1 MMKTRMNEK
10 EAVKTVTLEA
20 QVAVSKTETGTNI
33 VQVLPDN
40 PCVGQVEAFRGLG
53 YGQMLSTG
61 AFEFTRH
68 KIIRSQAKTLLRLAH
83 SSLSRCKDRTHRFT
97 LIVRDEELECFCHWL
112 AEESLEAIA
121 FMREYLESFN
131 LKKEAA

>member
-1 MMKTRMNEK
+1 MKTRMNEK

-83 SSLSRCKDRTHRFT
+83 SSLSHCKDKTHRFT
-97 LIVRDEELECFCHWL
+97 FIVKDENLEEFSRWL
-112 AEESLEAIA
+112 MLEAQQTA
-121 FMREYLESFN
+121 AYMCKHFKSYN
-131 LKKEAA
+131 QKKEAA

>member
-1 MMKTRMNEK
+1 MNEK
-10 EAVKTVTLEA
+10 KAVKTVTIDA
-20 QVAVSKTETGTNI
+20 QVAISKTETGTNI
-33 VQVLPDN
+33 VQVLPVN
-40 PCVGQVEAFRGLG
+40 PRVGLVEAFRGLG
-53 YGQMLSTG
+53 YGQMLTTG
-61 AFEFTRH
+61 TFEYTRH
-68 KIIRSQAKTLLRLAH
+68 KRIRSQAVTLLKMAH